1 MAKKS
6 KKGKP
11 APAARS
17 VAARHEELVAA
28 LQAFVAEAHASGKRD
43 HPHVVKAV
51 EVLNKGSDSGE

>member
-17 VAARHEELVAA
+17 